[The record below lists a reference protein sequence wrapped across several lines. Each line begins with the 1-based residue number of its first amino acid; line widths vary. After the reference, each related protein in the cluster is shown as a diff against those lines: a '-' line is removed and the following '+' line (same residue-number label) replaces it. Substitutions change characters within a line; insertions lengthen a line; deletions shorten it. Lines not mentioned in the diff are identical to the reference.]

1 MWRFFCDFCTMKKT
15 IGIFCIALMGAF
27 QAKAQCNELFISEYV
42 EGSRNNK
49 ALEIYNPTANAVD
62 LSKYRVTRWQNGS
75 AAWTAQMS
83 DALSG
88 TIQPKDVIV
97 VVLDR
102 RDTTQTGQDTP
113 VVLPLRLKADL
124 FLSKDYNTS
133 YSMSFNGD
141 DAMSI
146 DKYNDATAKWVPVDI
161 FGKIGERPSPAWSDK
176 PPYTGTGTW
185 YSLDKTLIRKDSVM
199 TGVAKNPL
207 EFNPKLEWVINPR
220 DMFDSLGSHTCLCAQ
235 GPTTAVK
242 TLAIGQVA
250 VYPNPAVTSALVFL
264 SFEMETLV
272 CLNAAGQSVKV
283 GFNHVGMDDMLQY
296 SLDVAHLPAGVYT
309 LEFIA
314 QNGAKASA
322 KLIK

>member
-1 MWRFFCDFCTMKKT
+1 
-15 IGIFCIALMGAF
+15 
-27 QAKAQCNELFISEYV
+27 
-42 EGSRNNK
+42 
-49 ALEIYNPTANAVD
+49 
-62 LSKYRVTRWQNGS
+62 
-75 AAWTAQMS
+75 
-83 DALSG
+83 
-88 TIQPKDVIV
+88 
-97 VVLDR
+97 
-102 RDTTQTGQDTP
+102 
-113 VVLPLRLKADL
+113 
-124 FLSKDYNTS
+124 
-133 YSMSFNGD
+133 MSFNGD
-141 DAMSI
+141 DALSI

-242 TLAIGQVA
+242 TPAIGQVA
-250 VYPNPAVTSALVFL
+250 VYPNPAVTSAMVFL
-264 SFEMETLV
+264 PFEMETLV

-283 GFNHVGMDDMLQY
+283 GFNHVGMDDMSQY
-296 SLDVAHLPAGVYT
+296 SLDVADLPAGVYT